1 MNSHYNPYTD
11 ISSSP
16 HPPSPDN
23 NNYAQA
29 MSIGNNSI
37 HHNGHVP
44 IINPLG
50 GQQGFHQINN
60 NNAMMKQ
67 CAACDSEYKTHFF
80 LLFFRCISRLFH
92 ILLLLALYLW
102 FTN

>member
-50 GQQGFHQINN
+50 GQPGFHQINN
-60 NNAMMKQ
+60 NNSMMNK
-67 CAACDSEYKTHFF
+67 CGGCGGK
-80 LLFFRCISRLFH
+80 
-92 ILLLLALYLW
+92 
-102 FTN
+102 